1 MRNKPFLTKEKINRQ
16 GTSIIILGLIA
27 WLVLM
32 INLNV
37 F

>member
-16 GTSIIILGLIA
+16 GILNLILGLIA